1 MTDQRSRSRVP
12 ARFEATVSW
21 QGLTVPVISLNI
33 SLRGMLCE
41 APLGLGMRAGDGCTV
56 RLTLAPDVVLGIAAR
71 AARAGGESLALAF
84 EEMDPGTFAHLRNL
98 VRYAA
103 SDPDA
108 IDAELAGP
116 CAGPC

>member
-1 MTDQRSRSRVP
+1 MTDHRSRSRVP
-12 ARFEATVSW
+12 VRFEATVSW
-21 QGLTVPVISLNI
+21 QGLTVPVVSRNI

-41 APLGLGMRAGDGCTV
+41 APLGLGMRAGDACTV
-56 RLTLAPDVVLGIAAR
+56 RLTLAADVVLGIAAR
-71 AARAGGESLALAF
+71 AVRAAGGTLALAF
-84 EEMDPGTFAHLRNL
+84 EEMDPATFAHLRNL